1 MIKRTQYSKITSG
14 ASNGTATEA
23 KQDQQITLQQA
34 LNLATAKEAK
44 QDQQITLQQ
53 ALNLATAKEAKQDQQ
68 IGLQQSTEMLL
79 NSYLNNIDS
88 TLIQTQNFL
97 TTTSRFNN
105 GLTTTSFTATSIVL
119 LNTAIQLFINANP
132 LRTFKAITHATQGT
146 NSNALLI
153 HSL

>member
-14 ASNGTATEA
+14 ASNGTAT
-23 KQDQQITLQQA
+23 
-34 LNLATAKEAK
+34 EAK